1 MSDRC
6 ASLGRR
12 ALNSGP
18 PGGERAGVI
27 NTKTGLAQAPSDG
40 PVQGAR
46 PVGAA
51 AAVPPDLAFGMQ
63 AGAMA
68 PKVSHPAAPP
78 AAIPAAPGPMS
89 EAQIAMAEAAR
100 LLRAAA
106 DAAEAQ
112 ASAVQG
118 PETGAAEAA
127 GADLSG
133 LGQIAQVAP
142 QAAGFLKALGHD
154 GRLLILAHLIGGPKS
169 VTELEMLLSARQAVV
184 SQQLARLRHE
194 GLVRARREGQNIIY
208 SINDPKVV
216 AAVGLL
222 GHLFDPTAQQG

>member
-68 PKVSHPAAPP
+68 PKVSHPAT
-78 AAIPAAPGPMS
+78 PGPMS

-112 ASAVQG
+112 ASAAQG